1 MSHSQPS
8 VFRNPHPPL
17 NSVDISS
24 FKYESYAWRDI
35 SVRLDASTGV
45 LTVELNR
52 PARHNAFTND
62 MCHSLVF
69 AFELADLDARVR
81 AVVFTGKG
89 KSFCAGADLSEGF
102 GADDHLPINAHRDGG
117 GQVSGAVLRCRK
129 RVYIFQ
135 KLYAC
140 TKVLTST
147 ISIAFQQRL

>member
-1 MSHSQPS
+1 MKPS
-8 VFRNPHPPL
+8 VFENPHPAI
-17 NSVDISS
+17 NSIDVSS
-24 FKYESYAWRDI
+24 FRYESYGWRDI
-35 SVRLDASTGV
+35 LVRLDAGTGV

-69 AFELADLDARVR
+69 AFELADADARVR

-102 GADDHLPINAHRDGG
+102 GADASLPINAHRDGG

-129 RVYIFQ
+129 RASRSSQPVECLF
-135 KLYAC
+135 
-140 TKVLTST
+140 S
-147 ISIAFQQRL
+147 